1 MRSDKIFYVA
11 STERWQYDEHEVYV
25 CYIPVDESEL
35 VDGVDGEGG
44 LGDVELSALLAQ
56 RVLLHQQRH
65 HVACKRK
72 KANWVKKLL
81 Y

>member
-1 MRSDKIFYVA
+1 MFN
-11 STERWQYDEHEVYV
+11 
-25 CYIPVDESEL
+25 IPMDESEL

-44 LGDVELSALLAQ
+44 LGDVELRALLAQ

-65 HVACKRK
+65 HVACKWK
-72 KANWVKKLL
+72 IANWVKKLL